1 MKDRNFAR
9 FVLPNVL
16 AMVGTSC
23 YVIADTYFI
32 SVAEGS
38 DGIAALNL
46 VLPLYGLLF
55 ALGSMTGTGSAT
67 RFALLNATGNAEGRD
82 YFFNSVFWSVCLS
95 FPFLVAGI
103 FFPDK
108 VLQLLGADGN
118 LVMLGKDYTRIVLC
132 FSPFF
137 IVNYTFT
144 AFVRNS
150 GSPGIAMAAT
160 VVSGAFNIAA
170 DYVFMFPFGMGMGGA
185 ALATGISP
193 VISIVICLTG
203 LLKKRDLFRLSFRC
217 VSFVKLIKS
226 WSLGVS
232 AFVGEISVSLTT
244 LIFNFILL
252 GLAGN
257 TAVAA
262 YGVISNTALVVTAM
276 LSAIGYVLMLLNF
289 SVPFMP
295 SFIKLDISELPA
307 LIASFSLGPV
317 YGVAVCLVKNL
328 LNMLQTQTFGV
339 GDLSNF
345 LLGTMFVLPAGVIYQ
360 RMKSRKGALIG
371 SLAGAVI
378 MALGSV
384 FTNIFLVYPLY
395 YNFMSKEAILNAYQ
409 AILPAMKSVE
419 QSIIVFNMP
428 FTFLKAMLSVLVTFL
443 IYKRISPII
452 KGVHK

>member
-1 MKDRNFAR
+1 
-9 FVLPNVL
+9 
-16 AMVGTSC
+16 
-23 YVIADTYFI
+23 
-32 SVAEGS
+32 
-38 DGIAALNL
+38 
-46 VLPLYGLLF
+46 
-55 ALGSMTGTGSAT
+55 MTTAKPRVTT
-67 RFALLNATGNAEGRD
+67 R
-82 YFFNSVFWSVCLS
+82 
-95 FPFLVAGI
+95 
-103 FFPDK
+103 
-108 VLQLLGADGN
+108 
-118 LVMLGKDYTRIVLC
+118 
-132 FSPFF
+132 
-137 IVNYTFT
+137 
-144 AFVRNS
+144 
-150 GSPGIAMAAT
+150 
-160 VVSGAFNIAA
+160 
-170 DYVFMFPFGMGMGGA
+170 
-185 ALATGISP
+185 
-193 VISIVICLTG
+193 
-203 LLKKRDLFRLSFRC
+203 
-217 VSFVKLIKS
+217 
-226 WSLGVS
+226 
-232 AFVGEISVSLTT
+232 
-244 LIFNFILL
+244 
-252 GLAGN
+252 
-257 TAVAA
+257 
-262 YGVISNTALVVTAM
+262 ALVVTAM

-328 LNMLQTQTFGV
+328 LNMLQTRTFGI

-384 FTNIFLVYPLY
+384 LTNIFLVYPLY

-419 QSIIVFNMP
+419 PSIIVFNMP

>member
-1 MKDRNFAR
+1 
-9 FVLPNVL
+9 
-16 AMVGTSC
+16 
-23 YVIADTYFI
+23 
-32 SVAEGS
+32 
-38 DGIAALNL
+38 
-46 VLPLYGLLF
+46 
-55 ALGSMTGTGSAT
+55 MTTAKPRVTT
-67 RFALLNATGNAEGRD
+67 R
-82 YFFNSVFWSVCLS
+82 
-95 FPFLVAGI
+95 
-103 FFPDK
+103 
-108 VLQLLGADGN
+108 
-118 LVMLGKDYTRIVLC
+118 
-132 FSPFF
+132 
-137 IVNYTFT
+137 
-144 AFVRNS
+144 
-150 GSPGIAMAAT
+150 
-160 VVSGAFNIAA
+160 
-170 DYVFMFPFGMGMGGA
+170 
-185 ALATGISP
+185 
-193 VISIVICLTG
+193 
-203 LLKKRDLFRLSFRC
+203 
-217 VSFVKLIKS
+217 
-226 WSLGVS
+226 
-232 AFVGEISVSLTT
+232 
-244 LIFNFILL
+244 
-252 GLAGN
+252 
-257 TAVAA
+257 
-262 YGVISNTALVVTAM
+262 ALVVTAM

-328 LNMLQTQTFGV
+328 LNMLQTQTFGI

-384 FTNIFLVYPLY
+384 LTNIFLVYPLY

-452 KGVHK
+452 KGVHR